1 MKIYFEFRDIIRTKT
16 KDEIY
21 WLLHTLFNRF
31 KKNFSIASC
40 TLEYLLA
47 YKKNN
52 FRFIFLETIKLR
64 NDFSRDMLF
73 LSFLKINPSYIK
85 LWLQLFL
92 DNFTFER
99 RINLL
104 QSALFFFPISKIL
117 LNLAKLIIGIE
128 TMVSSKNCINL
139 KNFYF
144 KYNNNFELE
153 NSFKNKKVLPIFLK
167 TLNSN
172 SINFF
177 PLRFIYKSGCLNSF
191 SFFHSQELF
200 LLSKNNKKSNLI
212 FCKNLIYLL
221 EFNEINFRIF
231 FNFKSFKI
239 KSESDRGIFFHL
251 NLSNCESLIKSLF
264 FTTGKIKNHRIVE
277 YRIYH
282 LILKGSKIFFGGYS
296 KYRNT
301 QKILKKDCCTEFFKR
316 KSNLELYLY
325 FIQIKFIKS
334 LKKINFETFNLPG
347 SLTLLQIY
355 PPRPNIGLTEKNRKS
370 QYHNQMHLDRFL
382 FFLVQ
387 VNFRCNNID

>member
-1 MKIYFEFRDIIRTKT
+1 MKIYIEYRNIVRTKT

-31 KKNFSIASC
+31 KRNFSIATC

-47 YKKNN
+47 FKKNN

-92 DNFTFER
+92 DNFTFEKK
-99 RINLL
+99 INLL
-104 QSALFFFPISKIL
+104 QSALFFFPASKIL
-117 LNLAKLIIGIE
+117 LNFAKLLIGIE
-128 TMVSSKNCINL
+128 TMVSAKNCMNL

-153 NSFKNKKVLPIFLK
+153 NSLKSKKILPIFLK
-167 TLNSN
+167 TFKFNSSN
-172 SINFF
+172 LF
-177 PLRFIYKSGCLNSF
+177 PLKFLYKLGWLNSF

-200 LLSKNNKKSNLI
+200 LLSTNIKKSNLI
-212 FCKNLIYLL
+212 NYKNFNYLL
-221 EFNEINFRIF
+221 EFNEINLRTSFY
-231 FNFKSFKI
+231 FKAFKI
-239 KSESDRGIFFHL
+239 QSESDRNIFFHL
-251 NLSNCESLIKSLF
+251 NLSYCESLIKSLF
-264 FTTGKIKNHRIVE
+264 FTIGKIKNHRIIE
-277 YRIYH
+277 YRMYH
-282 LILKGSKIFFGGYS
+282 LILKGLRIFFGDYS

-301 QKILKKDCCTEFFKR
+301 QKILKKDCCAEVFKR
-316 KSNLELYLY
+316 KSKLELYLY

-334 LKKINFETFNLPG
+334 LKKINFKTFNRPG

-355 PPRPNIGLTEKNRKS
+355 PPRPNIGLTEKNRKT
-370 QYHNQMHLDRFL
+370 QFHNQTHFDRFL
-382 FFLVQ
+382 YFLVQ
-387 VNFRCNNID
+387 VNFRYNNIN